1 MDYDPIILDEA
12 YNRLHKTGPEFRG
25 WLSNHGPMAVEAM
38 FRRGQGDVVQ
48 RWLDRYMR
56 RLEPVPPVTGP
67 IGDDWHHA
75 LGDVRRAADWTRYFE
90 DILTEQPWQ
99 MTLNTWWR
107 RLLPGIAAGATHGV
121 IRVGHAVRALLTDGA
136 SPIRVRE
143 LAHGLAY
150 WAARWK
156 PITIPQDF
164 WNPGTR
170 DDSARALPTVWS
182 TFASLPRL
190 TGPDNAGGFDAWASR
205 MDELPGWTEVVY
217 GIRIPDNPEQIPL
230 WLAQVVDTAV
240 VRYLWYGHGD
250 AIMLVHSATAP
261 NAVWRVLPALD
272 KRWWRLSALAAWI
285 ATATLTAI
293 YASGPPAD
301 PSVLRPFSTSRHAA
315 EEAFARAVAHGDEH
329 VIKFADTAVDVYART
344 RDPQALAAIDRAAAL
359 IKL

>member
-1 MDYDPIILDEA
+1 
-12 YNRLHKTGPEFRG
+12 
-25 WLSNHGPMAVEAM
+25 
-38 FRRGQGDVVQ
+38 
-48 RWLDRYMR
+48 
-56 RLEPVPPVTGP
+56 
-67 IGDDWHHA
+67 
-75 LGDVRRAADWTRYFE
+75 
-90 DILTEQPWQ
+90 
-99 MTLNTWWR
+99 
-107 RLLPGIAAGATHGV
+107 
-121 IRVGHAVRALLTDGA
+121 
-136 SPIRVRE
+136 
-143 LAHGLAY
+143 
-150 WAARWK
+150 
-156 PITIPQDF
+156 
-164 WNPGTR
+164 
-170 DDSARALPTVWS
+170 
-182 TFASLPRL
+182 
-190 TGPDNAGGFDAWASR
+190 

-293 YASGPPAD
+293 YASGTPAD